1 VTAPNQT
8 FRTGDGHINLAV
20 VSDRHF
26 AEVCRLLGLDDL
38 VHDPR
43 FSDNASRV
51 SNRVDLA
58 HVIEGALERESTDHW
73 ITQFGE
79 AGLAVGRLL
88 DLSGVFD
95 DPQVI
100 HNEMLV
106 EMQHQT
112 AGAIKVSGSPLRLDG
127 EPARAIGPPPILGSG
142 SRAILA
148 ATGLSTEEVDRLVA
162 DRAVVVGASG

>member
-1 VTAPNQT
+1 M
-8 FRTGDGHINLAV
+8 G
-20 VSDRHF
+20 
-26 AEVCRLLGLDDL
+26 LL
-38 VHDPR
+38 
-43 FSDNASRV
+43 
-51 SNRVDLA
+51 
-58 HVIEGALERESTDHW
+58 
-73 ITQFGE
+73 GE

-88 DLSGVFD
+88 DLSAVFD

-127 EPARAIGPPPILGSG
+127 EPARARRAPPILGGG
-142 SRAILA
+142 SRAILL
-148 ATGLSTEEVDRLVA
+148 ATGLRNEDVDRLVA